1 MNVEPILHKETFWEL
16 IVLHSI
22 AASIE
27 KIESKCIGIEA
38 RMT

>member
-27 KIESKCIGIEA
+27 KIESKRIDIEA